1 MADKELANPTLVIN
15 NVTIPIVPNSLKFK
29 SGKGEQDVFTQS
41 SGGSATQAVFSKN
54 VESNISMVAF
64 SIRNTPANIELQ
76 SDWKDLENANAIELT
91 GDGGFSRS
99 FNNMAQT
106 SDPDINLGADTPI
119 DIEFK
124 GDPAV

>member
-1 MADKELANPTLVIN
+1 MADKVIANPTIVIN
-15 NVTIPIVPNSLKFK
+15 NVAIPIVPNSLKFK
-29 SGKGEQDVFTQS
+29 SGKGEQDVFAQS
-41 SGGSATQAVFSKN
+41 AGGSSTQAVFSEN
-54 VESNISMVAF
+54 VETNISMVAF
-64 SIRNTPANIELQ
+64 SIRNTPGNIELQ
-76 SDWKDLENANAIELT
+76 SDWKDLKNANAIEIT